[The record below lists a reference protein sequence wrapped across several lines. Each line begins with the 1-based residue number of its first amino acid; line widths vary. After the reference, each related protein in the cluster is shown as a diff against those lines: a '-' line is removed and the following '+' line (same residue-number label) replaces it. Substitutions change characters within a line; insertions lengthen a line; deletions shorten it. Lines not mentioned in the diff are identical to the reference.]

1 MLTCRLSGQ
10 HFRPCWS
17 LPGSSCPW
25 RSVLTPDAAEVSAH
39 GRQAP
44 PLAKARSCGQLVRL
58 LITAKDAHA
67 KRYST
72 RYSRV
77 VTQRSTDLAQS
88 RLPSVIGRER
98 GYSGWY
104 DRSMEAPQVWWC
116 GNINPPCP
124 SPTRSHPFLAWPQS
138 WRCQLLPPAHP
149 DANTSG
155 RATCQRGLHKS
166 VSPWRPP
173 CTSM

>member
-88 RLPSVIGRER
+88 SLPSVIGRER

-104 DRSMEAPQVWWC
+104 DRSMEDPRFGDAPT
-116 GNINPPCP
+116 
-124 SPTRSHPFLAWPQS
+124 SSLHALHPLDLIPFWPGRRAGGAS
-138 WRCQLLPPAHP
+138 CYLQLTLVRTPPAVAHV
-149 DANTSG
+149 
-155 RATCQRGLHKS
+155 RGA
-166 VSPWRPP
+166 
-173 CTSM
+173 CTIQ